1 MLIIYH
7 NPNCSKSRKALEII
21 SSKTKEFTIKE
32 YLQQPLTKEELK
44 EILIK
49 LKLPIQ
55 EIIRTNEKE
64 FTDYIGEK
72 LSNERLLD
80 LIIKHPILL
89 ERPIVIN
96 KDKAVIGRPPERILK
111 LLE

>member
-64 FTDYIGEK
+64 FTDYIGGK